1 MKGSKITIIGSGYV
15 GAAIGYALTYMESID
30 EVILID
36 IQLQASEGEALDINH
51 GISAISTT
59 NVRVGTYEDCKNSDI
74 IIITAGKNRKPGQTR
89 NDLLVSNRKIISE
102 IMEHLKEVYQNS
114 FVILV
119 SNPVDL
125 LTEFIAKQRLI
136 PENQLCGTGCML
148 DTSRWISEIANYLH
162 IKNSRIT
169 AYAVGEHGIEQ
180 YILWSLV
187 KVDGITIEDYCK
199 KEQIIWN
206 DIIKNQLHKVVTNM
220 GEEIIRKKEKTQ
232 YGIAT
237 VVAYLVNSILNEED
251 RLVSVG
257 TTLGSSNMTVCSR
270 LVYMGRKQIRLAD
283 DIILSKEEQGYLKK
297 WNMKG

>member
-15 GAAIGYALTYMESID
+15 GAAIGYALTYMENID
-30 EVILID
+30 EIVLID
-36 IQLQASEGEALDINH
+36 IRLQASEGEALDINH

-59 NVRVGTYEDCKNSDI
+59 TVRVGSYEDCRNSDI
-74 IIITAGKNRKPGQTR
+74 IIITAGKNRKLGQTR
-89 NDLLVSNRKIISE
+89 NDLLLSNQEIISD
-102 IMEHLKEVYQNS
+102 IMEHLKGVYQNS

-125 LTEFIAKQRLI
+125 LTEFIAKQKWI

-148 DTSRWISEIANYLH
+148 DTSRWISEIAKYLG
-162 IKNSRIT
+162 IKNSQIT

-199 KEQIIWN
+199 KEQIVWN
-206 DIIKNQLHKVVTNM
+206 DRIKAQLHKIVTDM

-237 VVAYLVNSILNEED
+237 VVTYLVNSILSRED

-257 TTLGSSNMTVCSR
+257 TTLGSPNRIVCSR
-270 LVYMGRKQIRLAD
+270 LVYMGKKQIRLAD
-283 DIILSKEEQGYLKK
+283 NIVLSEEEQDYLKK
-297 WNMKG
+297 WDTKG